1 MADKLITDRIKKIGD
16 FDAPE
21 LDIYARFTEAQLL
34 NKDRPEETRI
44 PTIGIPRRD
53 REPKIFGALPS
64 LARLYRMRDV
74 LYRLLLYTER
84 AAMITTIFRILAA
97 AGMPMLEKI

>member
-34 NKDRPEETRI
+34 NKDRPEDGLFIAEST
-44 PTIGIPRRD
+44 
-53 REPKIFGALPS
+53 K
-64 LARLYRMRDV
+64 V
-74 LYRLLLYTER
+74 
-84 AAMITTIFRILAA
+84 IFRALDAAILCT
-97 AGMPMLEKI
+97 GGRSG